1 MSFPLSDAV
10 FLART
15 LELAARGAGAVA
27 PNPMV
32 GCVIVGADGTVLGEG
47 WHRRYGGAHA
57 EVDAVKHLPF
67 MGRLGGTTVYVSL
80 EPCAHHG
87 KTPPCADMLA
97 NLGPARVVAAT
108 TDPHPLVAGKGFAKL
123 RAAGI
128 NVQEGPLTRQALVQ
142 NRRFVGRVW
151 DGRPFVTLKW
161 AETADG
167 YLARADYSSQWITG
181 LAARALGH
189 RARGQHQAIAV
200 GFRTALHDDPR
211 LDARLWPGP
220 SPVRVVVDP
229 HRTLPPTL
237 RVFTDGGPT
246 LHLFDGS
253 TDKTISGPVIGYQ
266 PVAVQPDAP
275 GGWPG
280 AILDVLAR
288 HDLFSLLVEG
298 GAGLIGQFQAAGLW
312 DEALVFTGTGR
323 FGPSSIPAPQRP
335 GGLPLVA
342 WPAEP
347 DSAALYANPAGGF
360 WPQLEAHAPPGGGP
374 AWQGYL

>member
-1 MSFPLSDAV
+1 MPLSDIDY
-10 FLART
+10 LART

-47 WHRRYGGAHA
+47 YHRRYGGPHA

-67 MGRLGGTTVYVSL
+67 MGRLTGATVFVSL

-87 KTPPCADMLA
+87 KTPPCAEMLVDM
-97 NLGPARVVAAT
+97 GPARVVAAT
-108 TDPHPLVAGKGFAKL
+108 IDPHPLVAGKGFAKL

-128 NVQEGPLTRQALVQ
+128 EVQEGPLTRQALVQ

-151 DGRPFVTLKW
+151 SGRPFVTLKW

-167 YLARADYSSQWITG
+167 YLARADYSSKWITG
-181 LAARALGH
+181 PAARALGH
-189 RARGQHQAIAV
+189 RARGQHQAIAI
-200 GFRTALHDDPR
+200 GYRTALQDDPK

-220 SPVRVVVDP
+220 NPVRVIVDP
-229 HRTLPPTL
+229 KRALPPTL

-246 LHLFDGS
+246 LHLFEGMEKPLKGGAV
-253 TDKTISGPVIGYQ
+253 TGYL
-266 PVAVQPDAP
+266 PIAVQPEVH
-275 GGWPG
+275 GWPG
-280 AILDVLAR
+280 AILDVLVR

-298 GAGLIGQFQAAGLW
+298 GAGLIGQFQEAGLW
-312 DEALVFTGTGR
+312 DEALVFTGPGR
-323 FGPSSIPAPQRP
+323 FGPGSLPAPQRP
-335 GGLPLVA
+335 GDIPLVA
-342 WPAEP
+342 WPAGP
-347 DSAALYANPAGGF
+347 DSADLYANATGGF
-360 WPQLEAHAPPGGGP
+360 WPRLEAHALPGIGP